1 MKSKIIGIIKT
12 FLINEKSEEI
22 GIEVTKKELL
32 FLMKKQDIKI
42 LNEDMNFIKQKD
54 ENEIVGALF
63 GNLKYFND
71 PYEEK
76 NDIFFV
82 NIKKLKEI

>member
-1 MKSKIIGIIKT
+1 MKR
-12 FLINEKSEEI
+12 
-22 GIEVTKKELL
+22 
-32 FLMKKQDIKI
+32 QDIKI

-54 ENEIVGALF
+54 ENEIVGVLF

-71 PYEEK
+71 PYEEE

>member
-1 MKSKIIGIIKT
+1 MRSKIIGTIKT
-12 FLINEKSEEI
+12 FLIDEKSEI
-22 GIEVTKKELL
+22 GIEITKKELL

-54 ENEIVGALF
+54 ENEIVDVLF

-71 PYEEK
+71 PYEEE